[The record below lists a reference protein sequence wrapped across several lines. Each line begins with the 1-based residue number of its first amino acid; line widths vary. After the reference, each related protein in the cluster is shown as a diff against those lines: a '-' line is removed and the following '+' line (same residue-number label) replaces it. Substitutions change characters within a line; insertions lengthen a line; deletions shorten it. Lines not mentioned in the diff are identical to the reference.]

1 MRAEA
6 LEITAGK
13 RGESAPLH
21 LVHLISRS
29 FFFFFFDS
37 QTVVNYSCTCPRVSG
52 WIVVNEGSRA
62 PASFPGIYKTP
73 GDAPHG
79 LASSPL
85 MPAARRVMIDSGDR
99 RRKEGARF

>member
-21 LVHLISRS
+21 LVHLISLS
-29 FFFFFFDS
+29 FFSDS

-62 PASFPGIYKTP
+62 PASFPGI
-73 GDAPHG
+73 
-79 LASSPL
+79 
-85 MPAARRVMIDSGDR
+85 
-99 RRKEGARF
+99 